1 MTHPVADADAD
12 AVAEVAIDKPSSL
25 PSRRDVLKLGA
36 IVTSAVAL
44 GASTE
49 AAHADDDAPLSY
61 GASQASEAAV
71 ALPSLAVIALNR
83 LAWGPRS
90 DDAFTSIDYF
100 NNPTHGADDTARLQY
115 WVNEQLNPTFLSQP
129 DDSDSRIA
137 AAAANLPS
145 LTLPIAQLWEAYYK
159 TMGAVRNKPAGD
171 TRVATLIRAVYSP
184 KQLREVMVDFWH
196 NHFSIY
202 AWDGAYAG
210 ATWASY
216 DRDAI
221 RPYALGNF
229 RAMLE
234 AVTKSTAMLFYLD
247 NFINQVAGFNE
258 NWSRELMELHTLGT
272 ENYFGTVNPDTVPK
286 YPPVNDVSIAVGYT
300 DEDVYEGAACFTG
313 WRVNNGQS
321 GAPGNTGEFYYHE
334 VWHDKRGKNF
344 MGAKFPGFDAQL
356 RDGLSVLDILAG
368 HPGTARYI
376 VRKLWRRLI
385 GDNAPEPAA
394 PGATAPPNP
403 TFDAAVA
410 KWLELWN
417 PATPGSDGQIRE
429 VVRILATSP
438 EFLSTWGQKVK
449 RPHEALYSALRALP
463 TNIVVDGGG
472 LSSLWGAFN
481 VIGQEMFGRRT
492 PDGYPDIRDAW
503 TNSTSMLYRWR
514 MFNSLLE
521 NSFYNSSSG
530 TGVQMDNAT
539 LISLM
544 GGLNTPTTIADFWIN
559 RILNRAMDDPNHR
572 MEVIKLMQ
580 GWDTGNNSTSV
591 KPVYAADAVMT
602 ATDISNRLRRMIAVI
617 LMSPEFQWR

>member
-1 MTHPVADADAD
+1 MTHPVADAE
-12 AVAEVAIDKPSSL
+12 AVAEVAIDKPPAL

-36 IVTSAVAL
+36 IVTSAMAL
-44 GASTE
+44 GASAD

-61 GASQASEAAV
+61 GASQASDAAV

-83 LAWGPRS
+83 LAWGPRPGEV
-90 DDAFTSIDYF
+90 DAF
-100 NNPTHGADDTARLQY
+100 NALGADDATRLTA
-115 WVNEQLNPTFLSQP
+115 WVTQQLDPGFLAQL
-129 DDSDSRIA
+129 DDSDNRIA

-145 LTLPIAQLWEAYYK
+145 LNLPIAQLWEAYYK
-159 TMGAVRNKPAGD
+159 AMSADRSKPARD
-171 TRVATLIRAVYSP
+171 ARVATLIRAVYSP
-184 KQLREVMVDFWH
+184 KQLREVITDFWH
-196 NHFSIY
+196 NHFSVF
-202 AWDGAYAG
+202 AWDGSYAG

-221 RPYALGNF
+221 RPYVLGNF
-229 RAMLE
+229 RRMLE
-234 AVTKSTAMLFYLD
+234 AVTRSTAMLFYLD

-272 ENYFGTVNPDTVPK
+272 ENYFGTVNPATVPK
-286 YPPVNDVSIAVGYT
+286 DPVSGVSVGYT

-334 VWHDKRGKNF
+334 AWHDKRGKDF
-344 MGAKFPGFDAQL
+344 MGKDFAGFDAPL
-356 RDGLSVLDILAG
+356 KDGQNVLDILAA

-385 GDNAPEPAA
+385 GDNAPEASA
-394 PGATAPPNP
+394 PGTPAPPNP

-410 KWLELWN
+410 KWIDCWRPYN
-417 PATPGSDGQIRE
+417 PSDPVNPGKPENEFQISE
-429 VVRILATSP
+429 VVRILVTSP
-438 EFLSTWGQKVK
+438 EFKSTWGQKVK
-449 RPHEALYSALRALP
+449 RPHEVLYSALRALP
-463 TNIVVDGGG
+463 TNIVIDGGG
-472 LSSLWGAFN
+472 LSSLWSAFN
-481 VIGQEMFGRRT
+481 AMGQEMFGRRT

-514 MFNSLLE
+514 TFNSLME
-521 NSFYNSSSG
+521 NSLYNTSSN

-559 RILNRAMDDPNHR
+559 RILNRPMDDPNHR
-572 MEVIKLMQ
+572 LEVIKLMQ